1 MCFRVDDVPPTY
13 GTPISSVSTWR
24 NLGVIFSDTLSWS
37 DHYRYISQRA
47 LAKVS
52 LIRTS
57 FSPYSPVCVTKML
70 YFSLMRSQ
78 LSYSSQLWRPMLIKD
93 IVSYN
98 LYNVGLLHLF
108 FMTGNLIIGLGSLHF
123 ISFLC
128 TIFLNYKMLYFLYPV
143 SNIQIPASIFMI
155 LCPFPLKAPALLPI
169 LNCY

>member
-1 MCFRVDDVPPTY
+1 MCFRIDNVPPTY
-13 GTPISSVSTWR
+13 LLDGTPISSVSTWR
-24 NLGVIFSDTLSWS
+24 NLGVFFSDTVSWS

-70 YFSLMRSQ
+70 YFSLVCSQ

-123 ISFLC
+123 ISFRHY
-128 TIFLNYKMLYFLYPV
+128 IFY
-143 SNIQIPASIFMI
+143 I
-155 LCPFPLKAPALLPI
+155 LSHTSRSHLQ
-169 LNCY
+169 